1 MERILKDKSKLN
13 LSLDIIM
20 LLLIMA
26 IAGIGF
32 LMKYVLIP
40 GFQKNV
46 LYGKHVDLV
55 LWGLP
60 RHQWG
65 TIHLVL
71 SIAFLVLL
79 ILHFLLHWN
88 MIVCIFKRM
97 ITHKSLRI
105 AFAGML
111 TVIIIL
117 FISFPLF
124 VEPEIIDKIPM
135 HKNRNSRNNNSDSA
149 FNNTSELSTSADTK
163 VYDVNGSQTL
173 QFVADKYNVPVS
185 TITADLKIP
194 VTLAGEKLGRLRKSY
209 LFTMDDVRNSI
220 SNYKKNVK

>member
-1 MERILKDKSKLN
+1 
-13 LSLDIIM
+13 
-20 LLLIMA
+20 
-26 IAGIGF
+26 
-32 LMKYVLIP
+32 MKE
-40 GFQKNV
+40 
-46 LYGKHVDLV
+46 
-55 LWGLP
+55 
-60 RHQWG
+60 
-65 TIHLVL
+65 IHN
-71 SIAFLVLL
+71 S
-79 ILHFLLHWN
+79 
-88 MIVCIFKRM
+88 R
-97 ITHKSLRI
+97 
-105 AFAGML
+105 
-111 TVIIIL
+111 
-117 FISFPLF
+117 
-124 VEPEIIDKIPM
+124 